1 MMITNNKLKFYG
13 NNLCLDKQKLN
24 EDVTKPIR
32 FLVNGRFVKKL
43 KVGSTRFH
51 VGGAFFWYRENLN
64 TEKTLLF

>member
-32 FLVNGRFVKKL
+32 FLVNGDLVKKL
-43 KVGSTRFH
+43 KVGNTRLY
-51 VGGAFFWYRENLN
+51 VGDTFFLVW
-64 TEKTLLF
+64 KLFKK